1 MTDNPGRQ
9 SGEHEAVALAG
20 TVRDRDGRAIESIPQ
35 PGIARFPMTAFCR
48 QCSQPV
54 RASARP
60 SSMAPVCSVI
70 EAKARMFPFTTEIV
84 PRVAELPTCQ

>member
-54 RASARP
+54 RASARFDWKH
-60 SSMAPVCSVI
+60 VHEDTDQEVI
-70 EAKARMFPFTTEIV
+70 R
-84 PRVAELPTCQ
+84 